1 MKPGSNINYG
11 SLSTLIQELIDFE
24 QELEENRH
32 SLDFDL
38 GLIMERGRGIRY
50 MSTPPD
56 VIPFARAGVDGLQY
70 GFLTDFGIIAD
81 PAQAPVVCVSPM
93 HWNGVW
99 LVARNLQEFLS
110 IVYTDNSPLIH
121 YYEHT
126 DAYLHDLAR
135 RQAPVYDE
143 RRQMVRELFRTRF
156 GIQPIEDMVRYI
168 KELRI
173 TRRRSIAVQT
183 LNGLGVVPLSSEQ
196 HVHTPFSLPD
206 TLLWER
212 DGKRIRQ
219 FFLKASVESRLAF
232 IRDAQTKHLF
242 TDCSLR
248 TFVTAQLRTM
258 GMPDAADHLDE
269 SYYTV
274 VMES

>member
-1 MKPGSNINYG
+1 MKPGSEINYG

-70 GFLTDFGIIAD
+70 GFLTDFGAIAD
-81 PAQAPVVCVSPM
+81 LAQAPVVCVSPM

-99 LVARNLQEFLS
+99 LVARNLHEFLS
-110 IVYTDNSPLIH
+110 IVYTDNSPLTH

-156 GIQPIEDMVRYI
+156 GIHPIEDMVRYI
-168 KELRI
+168 KDLRMA
-173 TRRRSIAVQT
+173 RRRSIAVQT
-183 LNGLGVVPLSSEQ
+183 LNGLGVVPVFAEQ
-196 HVHTPFSLPD
+196 RAHTPFSLPD
-206 TLLWER
+206 TLHWER
-212 DGKRIRQ
+212 DGSKIQ
-219 FFLKASVESRLAF
+219 GFFLNATEESRLAF

-242 TDCSLR
+242 TDSCLR
-248 TFVTAQLRTM
+248 AFVTSQLRAM
-258 GMPDAADHLDE
+258 GLSDAADHLDE